1 MNHSCTCVDFQVG
14 YGDISPTTIFGKFI
28 GSLCAICGVLVIA
41 LPIPIIGNNFAA
53 FYKNERRREALLS
66 KKNHFCIFVNFQVG
80 YGDIS
85 PTTIFGKFIGSLCAI
100 CGVLVIALPI
110 PIIGNNFAAFYKNE
124 RRREALSEKKA
135 AMERMRR
142 KGAITPFPRSNGF
155 GSDRAS
161 NSETEAGKPMDIT
174 ELDAGNVGLF

>member
-1 MNHSCTCVDFQVG
+1 MKSAKRLYCQNKKNHSCT
-14 YGDISPTTIFGKFI
+14 
-28 GSLCAICGVLVIA
+28 
-41 LPIPIIGNNFAA
+41 
-53 FYKNERRREALLS
+53 
-66 KKNHFCIFVNFQVG
+66 FVNFQVG

-142 KGAITPFPRSNGF
+142 KGAITPFPRQNGF

-161 NSETEAGKPMDIT
+161 HSETEVGKPMDIT

>member
-1 MNHSCTCVDFQVG
+1 MVF
-14 YGDISPTTIFGKFI
+14 
-28 GSLCAICGVLVIA
+28 
-41 LPIPIIGNNFAA
+41 
-53 FYKNERRREALLS
+53 
-66 KKNHFCIFVNFQVG
+66 FQVG

-135 AMERMRR
+135 AMERARR
-142 KGAITPFPRSNGF
+142 KGAITPFPRQNGF
-155 GSDRAS
+155 SDRGS
-161 NSETEAGKPMDIT
+161 NDNSEDATEAKRMDIT
-174 ELDAGNVGLF
+174 ELDAGMSCMRSPPTV

>member
-1 MNHSCTCVDFQVG
+1 MDKWKGLSARFTFYYCSHILSFNQNSKDLTGFQVTVNHSCTCVD
-14 YGDISPTTIFGKFI
+14 
-28 GSLCAICGVLVIA
+28 
-41 LPIPIIGNNFAA
+41 
-53 FYKNERRREALLS
+53 
-66 KKNHFCIFVNFQVG
+66 FQVG

>member
-1 MNHSCTCVDFQVG
+1 MNFLNL
-14 YGDISPTTIFGKFI
+14 ISFSFYRKYQFWIERKPLYIF
-28 GSLCAICGVLVIA
+28 
-41 LPIPIIGNNFAA
+41 
-53 FYKNERRREALLS
+53 ERNVQSHYHVRQ
-66 KKNHFCIFVNFQVG
+66 IFWV
-80 YGDIS
+80 
-85 PTTIFGKFIGSLCAI
+85 I

-161 NSETEAGKPMDIT
+161 NSETEAGKPLDIT

>member
-1 MNHSCTCVDFQVG
+1 MSKKSNSCT
-14 YGDISPTTIFGKFI
+14 FG
-28 GSLCAICGVLVIA
+28 
-41 LPIPIIGNNFAA
+41 
-53 FYKNERRREALLS
+53 
-66 KKNHFCIFVNFQVG
+66 NFQVG

>member
-1 MNHSCTCVDFQVG
+1 MLIFCNFQVG
-14 YGDISPTTIFGKFI
+14 YRDISPTTI
-28 GSLCAICGVLVIA
+28 CAILVIA
-41 LPIPIIGNNFAA
+41 YPIPIIGNNFDH
-53 FYKNERRREALLS
+53 S
-66 KKNHFCIFVNFQVG
+66 CTFVNFQVG

-142 KGAITPFPRSNGF
+142 KGAITPFPRQNGF

>member
-1 MNHSCTCVDFQVG
+1 MDKWKGLIASFTFYYCSHILSFNQNSKDLTGFQVTVNELCVD
-14 YGDISPTTIFGKFI
+14 
-28 GSLCAICGVLVIA
+28 
-41 LPIPIIGNNFAA
+41 
-53 FYKNERRREALLS
+53 
-66 KKNHFCIFVNFQVG
+66 FQVG